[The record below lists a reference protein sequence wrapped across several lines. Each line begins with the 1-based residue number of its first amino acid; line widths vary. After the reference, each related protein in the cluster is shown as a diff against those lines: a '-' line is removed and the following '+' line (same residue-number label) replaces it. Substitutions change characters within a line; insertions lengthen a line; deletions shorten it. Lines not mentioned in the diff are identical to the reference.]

1 MNQSSGGKCRERTRR
16 TACTGAQGYQEG
28 RLHHPEPIYDRHIF
42 CGFSAVIESLNGSV
56 ALSLNDVGESARHFN
71 IAAIFIGW
79 AVLFDFLDG
88 RVARMT
94 NSTTKFGVEFD
105 SIADVLTF
113 GIAPAM
119 LAYCWGYGFLP
130 EFGRVPW
137 AVSFLYLIC
146 GALRLARFNVQASKP
161 SLQKPGA
168 SPKLD
173 KKAFVGMPIPAGAS
187 LIAAIVH
194 AAKVPASQTTSTIE
208 LFGRTYVVGPHGWA
222 TAMLVLVALLG
233 VLMVST
239 FRYTS
244 FKSIGP
250 LSRNPRLVI
259 LLIAVGLSAVYYYSE
274 WTLLT
279 ISVLYALHGIVG
291 KIAGLIR
298 RVFVSPA
305 HEGTQSTDS

>member
-1 MNQSSGGKCRERTRR
+1 MSETEERQVPERKGLKKGVYIIPSLFT
-16 TACTGAQGYQEG
+16 TAN
-28 RLHHPEPIYDRHIF
+28 IF
-42 CGFSAVIESLNGSV
+42 CGFSAVIESVNGSM
-56 ALSLNDVGESARHFN
+56 ALSQNDVSEAARHFN
-71 IAAIFIGW
+71 IGAIFIGW

-119 LAYCWGYGFLP
+119 LAYCWGYGFMP
-130 EFGRVPW
+130 EFGRIPW

-161 SLQKPGA
+161 ALQKPGA

-194 AAKVPASQTTSTIE
+194 AAKVPASRTTANLN
-208 LFGRTYVVGPHGWA
+208 LFGQEHVVGPHGWA

-239 FRYTS
+239 IRYTS

-250 LSRNPRLVI
+250 LSKNPRLVI
-259 LLIAVGLSAVYYYSE
+259 LLIAVGMLLVYYYSE
-274 WTLLT
+274 WTLLALA
-279 ISVLYALHGIVG
+279 VLYALHGIVG
-291 KIAGLIR
+291 KIFGLVR
-298 RVFVSPA
+298 RLFGAPA
-305 HEGTQSTDS
+305 QEGAPTADH

>member
-1 MNQSSGGKCRERTRR
+1 VSDEVERPRPERR
-16 TACTGAQGYQEG
+16 GLRKSVYIIPSLFTTAN
-28 RLHHPEPIYDRHIF
+28 IF
-42 CGFSAVIESLNGSV
+42 CGFSSVVESINGSV
-56 ALSLNDVGESARHFN
+56 SLASNDVTAAAGHYD

-94 NSTTKFGVEFD
+94 NSTTQFGVEFD

-119 LAYCWGYGFLP
+119 LAYCWGYGFTP
-130 EFGRVPW
+130 ELGRLPW
-137 AVSFLYLIC
+137 AISFLYLIC

-161 SLQKPGA
+161 AMQKPNA

-194 AAKVPASQTTSTIE
+194 FWPEPASRTSTALE
-208 LFGRTYVVGPHGWA
+208 VAGRRIQIGPHEWSI
-222 TAMLVLVALLG
+222 ALLAL
-233 VLMVST
+233 VVCLALLMVST

-244 FKSIGP
+244 FKNVGP
-250 LSRNPRLVI
+250 KARNPRLVV
-259 LLIAVGLSAVYYYSE
+259 LLIAVGLSAIYYYSE
-274 WTLLT
+274 WTLLALAT
-279 ISVLYALHGIVG
+279 LYASHGVVG
-291 KIAGLIR
+291 KLFGLVR
-298 RVFVSPA
+298 RHSHTHEPAPHSSPGA
-305 HEGTQSTDS
+305 S

>member
-1 MNQSSGGKCRERTRR
+1 MNDENEKPRPQRKGLRKGVYIIPSLFT
-16 TACTGAQGYQEG
+16 TAN
-28 RLHHPEPIYDRHIF
+28 IF
-42 CGFSAVIESLNGSV
+42 CGFSAVILSVNGSV
-56 ALSLNDVGESARHFN
+56 ALSLGNVDEARADFDM
-71 IAAIFIGW
+71 AAIFIGW

-94 NSTTKFGVEFD
+94 NSTTQFGVEFD

-119 LAYCWGYGFLP
+119 LAYCWGYGFAAEL
-130 EFGRVPW
+130 GRLPW
-137 AVSFLYLIC
+137 AISFLYLIC

-161 SLQKPGA
+161 ALQKPGA

-194 AAKVPASQTTSTIE
+194 FWNTPLSQTARSFE
-208 LFGRTYVVGPHGWA
+208 LFGQRYTVGPYDWSV
-222 TAMLVLVALLG
+222 AMLVLVVCLSL
-233 VLMVST
+233 LMVST

-244 FKSIGP
+244 FKSVGP

-259 LLIAVGLSAVYYYSE
+259 LLIALAIAAVYYYS
-274 WTLLT
+274 TYVLLG
-279 ISVLYALHGIVG
+279 IASLYALHGVVG
-291 KIAGLIR
+291 KVVSLIR
-298 RVFVSPA
+298 RLLFPHH
-305 HEGTQSTDS
+305 HESMAKTSADV